1 MRREAFFFLSFL
13 FLELQ
18 IFLMVIWLEIERA
31 SERASERFR
40 IYMGNGLHVDDVRH
54 IYEYK
59 TIDIYNL

>member
-1 MRREAFFFLSFL
+1 MTSAKRGFFFSFL
-13 FLELQ
+13 FFLFRV
-18 IFLMVIWLEIERA
+18 INFLMVIWLEI
-31 SERASERFR
+31 ERASERFR